1 MTDSPI
7 RLDGSPAERVAL
19 GVQRWGEQRFVEL
32 CVELQ
37 RSMSWGDEPDLLL
50 YLAGLHGRRFVE
62 FGPGREGYWLRT
74 WPLRALL
81 YAWSDD
87 AAPTVVAALTDE
99 HWRVREMAGKVAVR
113 REIGE
118 AADGAYRLLDD
129 PIARVRAAA
138 ARVIGAVGE
147 TEHAERLR
155 RLALDPDYA
164 VADQAA
170 RALVTLAERLDADP
184 DQLGR

>member
-1 MTDSPI
+1 MSDSPI
-7 RLDGSPAERVAL
+7 RLGGSPAERVAL

-37 RSMSWGDEPDLLL
+37 RTMSWRDEPDLLS
-50 YLAGLHGRRFVE
+50 YIAGLHGRRFVE
-62 FGPGREGYWLRT
+62 FGPGRQGYWLRT
-74 WPLRALL
+74 WPLRAFL
-81 YAWSDD
+81 YAWTDD
-87 AAPTVVAALTDE
+87 AAPTVLAALADE

-118 AADGAYRLLDD
+118 AADGAYRLLND

-147 TEHAERLR
+147 AEHADRLR
-155 RLALDPDYA
+155 QLTLDPDTA
-164 VADQAA
+164 VADQAE

-184 DQLGR
+184 NQLGR